1 MIFNTAISSR
11 SSIPQTFLTMPWTC
25 VSHQTMNLHWC
36 LLLVSCG
43 KAGWC
48 WRENPVTSSHSPA
61 EILQLS
67 SCSTPTCGDYGSFFK
82 IPICFFSQGQNNIQ
96 TILCLISC
104 QNPLYAV
111 NTNNRSRKENET
123 SSGTQSSGKSIKTE
137 ERAIVKTSAERLV
150 RIAAVITL
158 TTM

>member
-1 MIFNTAISSR
+1 
-11 SSIPQTFLTMPWTC
+11 MPWAS
-25 VSHQTMNLHWC
+25 SHQTLNLRWC

-48 WRENPVTSSHSPA
+48 WRKNLVTSSHSPA

-67 SCSTPTCGDYGSFFK
+67 FCSTPTCGDDGSFFK
-82 IPICFFSQGQNNIQ
+82 IPISFFYRDKNNIQ
-96 TILCLISC
+96 TVICHISC

-111 NTNNRSRKENET
+111 NTNNRSRKENGT
-123 SSGTQSSGKSIKTE
+123 SSGTQSNGRSIKTE
-137 ERAIVKTSAERLV
+137 ERAIVKTSDERLI

-158 TTM
+158 TTV